1 MAYYNPFQ
9 QMAQATQMMQQ
20 NPFAPRTYQ
29 PQQQVP
35 PINPQQFCQFAMTLN
50 DNSLAQFAQM
60 ARQRGISDADIQA
73 GINFIK
79 SL

>member
-9 QMAQATQMMQQ
+9 QMMQATQMMQQ
-20 NPFAPRTYQ
+20 NPFAPR
-29 PQQQVP
+29 QQVP

-60 ARQRGISDADIQA
+60 ARQRGISEQDIQQ
-73 GINFIK
+73 GIQFIK

>member
-9 QMAQATQMMQQ
+9 PQMPMQQ
-20 NPFAPRTYQ
+20 NFGFAPTTQTPRID
-29 PQQQVP
+29 P
-35 PINPQQFCQFAMTLN
+35 NQFRQFAMTLN
-50 DNSLAQFAQM
+50 DNYLNQLAQM

>member
-1 MAYYNPFQ
+1 MAYYNPFIPQ
-9 QMAQATQMMQQ
+9 IPMQQ
-20 NPFAPRTYQ
+20 NFGFAQNTQTPRID
-29 PQQQVP
+29 P
-35 PINPQQFCQFAMTLN
+35 NQFRQIAITLN
-50 DNSLAQFAQM
+50 DNYLNQLAQL

>member
-1 MAYYNPFQ
+1 MGFSNPFP
-9 QMAQATQMMQQ
+9 QMMPMQQ
-20 NPFAPRTYQ
+20 NFGFAPTTF
-29 PQQQVP
+29 PQQQTP
-35 PINPQQFCQFAMTLN
+35 KIDQNQFRQFAMTLN
-50 DNSLAQFAQM
+50 DGHLQQLVQM

>member
-1 MAYYNPFQ
+1 MGFSNPFQ
-9 QMAQATQMMQQ
+9 QMSMQQ
-20 NPFAPRTYQ
+20 NFGFVPTAF
-29 PQQQVP
+29 PQQQTP
-35 PINPQQFCQFAMTLN
+35 RIDPNQFRQFAMTLN
-50 DNSLAQFAQM
+50 DNHLQQLIQL

>member
-9 QMAQATQMMQQ
+9 QMPQMPNQQ
-20 NPFAPRTYQ
+20 NFGFAQNTNQQAPRID
-29 PQQQVP
+29 PS
-35 PINPQQFCQFAMTLN
+35 QFRQFAITLN
-50 DNSLAQFAQM
+50 DQSLAQLVQM

>member
-1 MAYYNPFQ
+1 MGFSNPFQ
-9 QMAQATQMMQQ
+9 TMMSPMPMQQ
-20 NPFAPRTYQ
+20 NFGFAPTMQTPRID
-29 PQQQVP
+29 P
-35 PINPQQFCQFAMTLN
+35 NQFRQFAMTLN
-50 DNSLAQFAQM
+50 ENHLQQLIQL

>member
-9 QMAQATQMMQQ
+9 PQMPMQQ
-20 NPFAPRTYQ
+20 NFGFASTTQPPRID
-29 PQQQVP
+29 P
-35 PINPQQFCQFAMTLN
+35 NQFRQFAMTLN
-50 DNSLAQFAQM
+50 DNYLNQLAQM

>member
-9 QMAQATQMMQQ
+9 PQTPMQQ
-20 NPFAPRTYQ
+20 NFGFAPSTQTPRIDPT
-29 PQQQVP
+29 
-35 PINPQQFCQFAMTLN
+35 QFRQIAMTLN
-50 DNSLAQFAQM
+50 DNHLQQLVQL

-73 GINFIK
+73 GINFLR

>member
-9 QMAQATQMMQQ
+9 QMPQMPNQQ
-20 NPFAPRTYQ
+20 NFGFTQGAYN
-29 PQQQVP
+29 QQTHNIDP
-35 PINPQQFCQFAMTLN
+35 NQFRQFAMTLN
-50 DNSLAQFAQM
+50 DQSLAQLVQM

>member
-1 MAYYNPFQ
+1 MDYFNPFNTRGT
-9 QMAQATQMMQQ
+9 QMAPTLPMYGQRQA
-20 NPFAPRTYQ
+20 R
-29 PQQQVP
+29 PQ
-35 PINPQQFCQFAMTLN
+35 IDPQQFRQFAMTLN
-50 DNSLAQFAQM
+50 DNSLAQLAQM

>member
-9 QMAQATQMMQQ
+9 QMPQMPNQQ
-20 NPFAPRTYQ
+20 NFGFAQNTYGQQTPRLD
-29 PQQQVP
+29 P
-35 PINPQQFCQFAMTLN
+35 NQFRQFAMTLN
-50 DNSLAQFAQM
+50 DSSLAQLAQM

>member
-1 MAYYNPFQ
+1 MVYYNPFTPFPYSAP
-9 QMAQATQMMQQ
+9 MPQ
-20 NPFAPRTYQ
+20 NFGSAPSTYQ
-29 PQQQVP
+29 QQQTP
-35 PINPQQFCQFAMTLN
+35 RIDPNQFRQFAMTLN
-50 DNSLAQFAQM
+50 DNYLNQLAQM

>member
-1 MAYYNPFQ
+1 MAYYNPFPM
-9 QMAQATQMMQQ
+9 MAPMPVQQ
-20 NPFAPRTYQ
+20 NFGFAPTTQTPRID
-29 PQQQVP
+29 P
-35 PINPQQFCQFAMTLN
+35 NQFRQFAMTLN
-50 DNSLAQFAQM
+50 DNYLAQLAQM

>member
-9 QMAQATQMMQQ
+9 QMGQMPNQQ
-20 NPFAPRTYQ
+20 NFGFAPSTYQ
-29 PQQQVP
+29 QQPRIDQ
-35 PINPQQFCQFAMTLN
+35 NQFRQFAITLN
-50 DNSLAQFAQM
+50 DNSLAQLAQM

>member
-9 QMAQATQMMQQ
+9 QMPQIPTQQ
-20 NPFAPRTYQ
+20 NFGFVLN
-29 PQQQVP
+29 QQTP
-35 PINPQQFCQFAMTLN
+35 KIDPNQFRQFAVTLN
-50 DNSLAQFAQM
+50 DQSLAQLAQM
-60 ARQRGISDADIQA
+60 ARQKGISDADIQA

>member
-1 MAYYNPFQ
+1 MGFYNPFP
-9 QMAQATQMMQQ
+9 QMAPMMPQ
-20 NPFAPRTYQ
+20 NFGFAPNTQTPRID
-29 PQQQVP
+29 PA
-35 PINPQQFCQFAMTLN
+35 QFRQFAMTLN
-50 DNSLAQFAQM
+50 DNYLTQLAQM

>member
-1 MAYYNPFQ
+1 MVYYNPFSQ
-9 QMAQATQMMQQ
+9 NQMQQ
-20 NPFAPRTYQ
+20 NFGSAPTTSN
-29 PQQQVP
+29 QQQTPHIDPV
-35 PINPQQFCQFAMTLN
+35 QFRQVVITLN
-50 DNSLAQFAQM
+50 DNSLAQLVQL

>member
-9 QMAQATQMMQQ
+9 QMMQATQMMQP
-20 NPFAPRTYQ
+20 NRFA
-29 PQQQVP
+29 PQQQTP

>member
-1 MAYYNPFQ
+1 MGFSNPFQ
-9 QMAQATQMMQQ
+9 MMMPQMPMQQ
-20 NPFAPRTYQ
+20 NFGFARTAQ
-29 PQQQVP
+29 TPHIDP
-35 PINPQQFCQFAMTLN
+35 NQFRQFAMTLN
-50 DNSLAQFAQM
+50 DNHLQQLIQL

>member
-1 MAYYNPFQ
+1 MGFSNPLQ
-9 QMAQATQMMQQ
+9 QMAPMMPQ
-20 NPFAPRTYQ
+20 NFGFAPTTQTPRIDPSQ
-29 PQQQVP
+29 FRQVA
-35 PINPQQFCQFAMTLN
+35 ITLN
-50 DNSLAQFAQM
+50 DNYLNQLAQL